1 MKTNNVKVLFNA
13 AVVLLIA
20 WAVVACSKKDATP
33 PVVKTDLT
41 ASITSAN
48 ALVLSTHEGVAAG
61 NYLKGSQAPLIA
73 AIAQAQAVADDTN
86 ATQVQVTAA
95 IANLAAAVATYGNA
109 LVTPIDPDNLIGQWT
124 FDEITSAVADAA
136 VKDYSNGNHNGALK
150 AGDAHWAGTG
160 VPSLAADRYGIAG
173 KALHFDKGQNVEIP
187 YATSLNPQ
195 MMSISLW
202 AKQDVETTLYADQYM
217 VAMNRWN
224 GYKFQFQST
233 PQPFFTA
240 RAAITAGDTT
250 IYDHDAGLGSAPL
263 SQGTWY
269 HVVATFGA
277 GHEVFYVNGVQTID
291 WGTGTNPGT
300 PGTIISLAANPV
312 NLVFGQDLPTSKY
325 SADSNSPYY
334 VNYGGYFHG
343 TLDEI
348 RIYKSVL
355 TQAQVTSIYNLEK
368 P

>member
-1 MKTNNVKVLFNA
+1 MKTNNVKVLLNA

-20 WAVVACSKKDATP
+20 WALVACSKKDATP

-41 ASITSAN
+41 ASITTAN

-73 AIAQAQAVADDTN
+73 AIAQAQVVADDTN

-95 IANLAAAVATYGNA
+95 IANLAAALATYSNA
-109 LVTPIDPDNLIGQWT
+109 LVTPIDPTNLVGQWT
-124 FDEITSAVADAA
+124 FDEITTAAANAV
-136 VKDYSNGNHNGALK
+136 VKDYSGNTHDGTLK

-160 VPSLAADRYGIAG
+160 VPTLAADRYGITG

-195 MMSISLW
+195 MMSVSLW
-202 AKQDVETTLYADQYM
+202 AKQDVETALFADQYM
-217 VAMNRWN
+217 VSMNRWN
-224 GYKFQFQST
+224 GYKFQFQGT

-240 RAAITAGDTT
+240 RAARSPGDTT

-263 SQGTWY
+263 TQGTWY

-277 GHEVFYVNGVQTID
+277 GHEIFYVNGVQTID
-291 WGTGTNPGT
+291 WGTGTNAAT
-300 PGTIISLAANPV
+300 PGTVISLAAKPV
-312 NLVFGQDLPTSKY
+312 NLIFGQDLPTGGY
-325 SADSNSPYY
+325 DTDF
-334 VNYGGYFHG
+334 GGYFHG